1 MRAPLARLRRV
12 TRRSPPTEHTCTSC
26 FGRPAPFEPQRERGV
41 DRDDRFPLGPRATSG
56 HDGHVP
62 PLDPDQCYVAVQSR
76 DQRFDGWFVTAVR
89 TTGIYCRPSC
99 PAITPKRTNVDF
111 FATAAAAQQ
120 RGFRACKRCR
130 PDASPGSPE
139 WNLRQDV
146 VARAMRLIADGL
158 VERDGVGG
166 LARRLGYSERHLN
179 RLFSDELGAG
189 PLAVARA
196 QRAHTAR
203 LLIET
208 TSLNLTDV
216 AFAAGFG
223 SVRQFND
230 TMREVFASSP
240 TELRT
245 ATRRRPVSNTPAPG
259 PAGNG
264 ARVAVSIRLAVR
276 APFAS
281 PEVMS
286 FIGERSIP
294 GVESWDGGA
303 YRRSLDLPGG
313 VAVIELVARPDH
325 VAARLELATWS
336 DLGVAVQRIRRL
348 LDLDSDPA
356 AVDAALGADPALA
369 SLVDA
374 VPGRRSPASV
384 DPYET
389 AIRAVVGQQVS
400 VAGARTVAGRI
411 VQAVGRRLAEPLG
424 DVTHVFPAPDEL
436 AAAPDGAFSMPG
448 ARRDTIRR
456 VAAAVADGHVE
467 LDVGSDAAVAHRQL
481 SALKGIGPWTAD
493 YVVMRGLGHPDTFLT
508 NDLGVRHALD
518 RLGLDAGQAAR
529 WAPWRSYSVHHLW
542 ASLSD
547 SQTKA
552 DQ

>member
-1 MRAPLARLRRV
+1 M
-12 TRRSPPTEHTCTSC
+12 
-26 FGRPAPFEPQRERGV
+26 
-41 DRDDRFPLGPRATSG
+41 
-56 HDGHVP
+56 P

-99 PAITPKRTNVDF
+99 PAITPKRTNVEF
-111 FATAAAAQQ
+111 HPTAAAAQQ

-139 WNLRQDV
+139 WNVRQDV
-146 VARAMRLIADGL
+146 VARAMRLIADGV

-179 RLFSDELGAG
+179 RVFTDELGAG

-203 LLIET
+203 LLVET
-208 TSLNLTDV
+208 TALPFTDV

-230 TMREVFASSP
+230 TIRDVFATSP
-240 TELRT
+240 TELRAARRPASTT
-245 ATRRRPVSNTPAPG
+245 ATATVES
-259 PAGNG
+259 
-264 ARVAVSIRLAVR
+264 RVAVSVRLAVR
-276 APFAS
+276 VPFAS
-281 PEVMS
+281 SEVMS
-286 FIGERSIP
+286 FIGERAIP
-294 GVESWDGGA
+294 GVETWDGET

-313 VAVIELVARPDH
+313 VGVVGLVAHDDH
-325 VAARLELATWS
+325 VAARVELSSWS

-356 AVDAALGADPALA
+356 AVDAALGSDTALA
-369 SLVDA
+369 PLVA
-374 VPGRRSPASV
+374 AMPGRRAPASV

-389 AIRAVVGQQVS
+389 AVRAVIGQQVS

-411 VQAVGRRLAEPLG
+411 AEHAGRTFGEPVDEL
-424 DVTHVFPAPDEL
+424 TRVFPRSDELAVAPDE
-436 AAAPDGAFSMPG
+436 AFSMPG

-456 VAAAVADGHVE
+456 LARAVADGDLE
-467 LDVGSDAAVAHRQL
+467 LDVGSDPAVAHRQL
-481 SALKGIGPWTAD
+481 LALKGIGPWTAD

-518 RLGLDAGQAAR
+518 RLGCLGRPADEHGSR
-529 WAPWRSYSVHHLW
+529 WAPWRSYAVHHLW
-542 ASLSD
+542 SSLSGP
-547 SQTKA
+547 SVQPASERK
-552 DQ
+552 QPHE

>member
-1 MRAPLARLRRV
+1 M
-12 TRRSPPTEHTCTSC
+12 
-26 FGRPAPFEPQRERGV
+26 
-41 DRDDRFPLGPRATSG
+41 
-56 HDGHVP
+56 P

-99 PAITPKRTNVDF
+99 PAITPKRSNVEF
-111 FATAAAAQQ
+111 HPTAAAAQQ

-139 WNLRQDV
+139 WNVRQDV
-146 VARAMRLIADGL
+146 VARAMRLIADGV

-179 RLFSDELGAG
+179 RLFTDELGAG

-203 LLIET
+203 LLVET
-208 TSLNLTDV
+208 TDLSFTDV

-230 TMREVFASSP
+230 TIRDVFATSP
-240 TELRT
+240 TELRS
-245 ATRRRPVSNTPAPG
+245 ARRPPSFSTPAPA
-259 PAGNG
+259 PSTSLSDS
-264 ARVAVSIRLAVR
+264 RVAVAVRLAVR

-281 PEVMS
+281 NEVMS
-286 FIGERSIP
+286 FIGERAIP
-294 GVESWDGGA
+294 GIETWDGTA
-303 YRRSLDLPGG
+303 YRRSLDLPAG
-313 VAVIELVARPDH
+313 VGVIELVAHDDH
-325 VAARLELATWS
+325 VAARIELSSWS
-336 DLGVAVQRIRRL
+336 DLGVAVQRVRRL

-356 AVDAALGADPALA
+356 AVDAALRSDTALA
-369 SLVDA
+369 PLVEA
-374 VPGRRSPASV
+374 VPGRRAPASV

-389 AIRAVVGQQVS
+389 AIRAVIGQQVS

-411 VQAVGRRLAEPLG
+411 VEHAGRTLGEPVA
-424 DVTHVFPAPDEL
+424 DIARVFPRPDEL
-436 AAAPDGAFSMPG
+436 AVASDDAFSMPG

-456 VAAAVADGHVE
+456 LARAVADGDLE
-467 LDVGSDAAVAHRQL
+467 LDAGSDPAVARRQL
-481 SALKGIGPWTAD
+481 LALKGIGPWTAD

-518 RLGLDAGQAAR
+518 RLGLADLNGSQ
-529 WAPWRSYSVHHLW
+529 WAPWRSYAVHHLW
-542 ASLSD
+542 ASLSQPTIRTVPERK
-547 SQTKA
+547 QTHE
-552 DQ
+552 

>member
-1 MRAPLARLRRV
+1 MM
-12 TRRSPPTEHTCTSC
+12 
-26 FGRPAPFEPQRERGV
+26 V
-41 DRDDRFPLGPRATSG
+41 D
-56 HDGHVP
+56 VP

-99 PAITPKRTNVDF
+99 PAITPKRTNVEF
-111 FATAAAAQQ
+111 HPTAAAAQQ

-139 WNLRQDV
+139 WNVRQDV
-146 VARAMRLIADGL
+146 VARAMRLIADGV
-158 VERDGVGG
+158 VEREGVGG

-179 RLFSDELGAG
+179 RVFTDELGAG

-203 LLIET
+203 LLVET
-208 TSLNLTDV
+208 TALPFTDV

-230 TMREVFASSP
+230 TIRDVFATSP
-240 TELRT
+240 TELR
-245 ATRRRPVSNTPAPG
+245 AARRPLSTSTLSTPAVES
-259 PAGNG
+259 
-264 ARVAVSIRLAVR
+264 RVAVTVRLAVR

-281 PEVMS
+281 REVMS
-286 FIGERSIP
+286 FIGERAIP
-294 GVESWDGGA
+294 GVESWNGET

-313 VAVIELVARPDH
+313 VGVVGLVAHDDH
-325 VAARLELATWS
+325 VAARIELSSWS

-348 LDLDSDPA
+348 LDLDCDPA
-356 AVDAALGADPALA
+356 AVDAALGSDTALGP
-369 SLVDA
+369 LVA
-374 VPGRRSPASV
+374 AAPGRRAPASV

-389 AIRAVVGQQVS
+389 AIRAVIGQQVS

-411 VQAVGRRLAEPLG
+411 VEVIGRTFGEPL
-424 DVTHVFPAPDEL
+424 DDIARVFPRPGELAVAPDE
-436 AAAPDGAFSMPG
+436 AFPMPA

-456 VAAAVADGHVE
+456 LARAVADGDIE
-467 LDVGSDAAVAHRQL
+467 LDVGSDPVVAHRQL
-481 SALKGIGPWTAD
+481 LALKGIGPWTAD

-518 RLGLDAGQAAR
+518 RLDLAGEHGSK
-529 WAPWRSYSVHHLW
+529 WAPWRSYAVHHLW
-542 ASLSD
+542 ASLSEPP
-547 SQTKA
+547 SRPVSERKQTHE
-552 DQ
+552 